1 MEELGVWWDDFHRTG
16 YFILVPELQDLLF
29 DLKRLVVRELDDVR
43 LWLEERLVNLH
54 LRVAVYA
61 IVGDVEVLN
70 DLGLRELINNTST
83 RLLVFD

>member
-1 MEELGVWWDDFHRTG
+1 LE
-16 YFILVPELQDLLF
+16 
-29 DLKRLVVRELDDVR
+29 RLVVGELDDVR
-43 LWLEERLVNLH
+43 LRLEEGLVNVH

-70 DLGLRELINNTST
+70 DLRFWELINNTST